1 MTSRD
6 LLEKQIVLDAVHSED
21 TTVLAELLSL
31 LTDEQINNA
40 LSDGNQEHI
49 KGNYIKDIAFIII
62 EKQGTLVQEKGF
74 PQVPVHHMTSREF
87 NVDGDVVLYI
97 GAESLFCESGGTYPL
112 KELSIEEVKEIFDFF
127 TK

>member
-6 LLEKQIVLDAVHSED
+6 LLEKQIVLDVIHSED

-31 LTDEQINNA
+31 LTDEQVYNA

-49 KGNYIKDIAFIII
+49 KGNLIKDIAFKIIN
-62 EKQGTLVQEKGF
+62 EQGTLVQEGGF
-74 PQVPVHHMTSREF
+74 KQVPVHHMTTREF

-97 GAESLFCESGGTYPL
+97 GAESLFCESGGEYPIN
-112 KELSIEEVKEIFDFF
+112 ELSIDEVKEIHKFF
-127 TK
+127 H